1 MENKDNIN
9 KIKKNRKFDAG
20 KVFTK
25 VMATLLA
32 VLMIGSIATTLIVY
46 IVQG

>member
-1 MENKDNIN
+1 MIN
-9 KIKKNRKFDAG
+9 KNNSNDIKKNRKFDAG
-20 KVFTK
+20 RVFTK

-32 VLMIGSIATTLIVY
+32 VLMVGSIAGTLVVY